1 MIASRPSGTLSTSSP
16 ANERKKKETAEAVS
30 FTVSSGVKSEQ
41 GDRFVVHGVD
51 VVGTAGRDQLDQTVP
66 AALDLVHVWCLHSSP
81 SKICFTL
88 RSVWL

>member
-1 MIASRPSGTLSTSSP
+1 MSA
-16 ANERKKKETAEAVS
+16 KKETAEAVS
-30 FTVSSGVKSEQ
+30 FAVSSGVEPEQ

-51 VVGTAGRDQLDQTVP
+51 VVGAASRDQLDQTAP
-66 AALDLVHVWCLHSSP
+66 AALDLVHVGCLHNCS